1 MKDNFVKI
9 VFVIDESGS
18 MGSSRNDVI
27 GGFNA
32 FIDDQKKEKEGD
44 VNVSLY
50 TFSSVRIFFTL
61 VEDFRK

>member
-1 MKDNFVKI
+1 
-9 VFVIDESGS
+9 

-50 TFSSVRIFFTL
+50 TFASDVKTVFSNRKYCRSS
-61 VEDFRK
+61 